1 MNELCSRW
9 KEVYSWI
16 ITEYEMALEII
27 NGCQSTIFLAEFSLQ
42 ILAETIQAKHYDKVI
57 SMQTDITVIQCR
69 V

>member
-9 KEVYSWI
+9 KEVYLWI
-16 ITEYEMALEII
+16 ITGYEMALEII

-57 SMQTDITVIQCR
+57 SMQTDNIVIQL
-69 V
+69 

>member
-27 NGCQSTIFLAEFSLQ
+27 HGCQSTIFLVEFSLQ
-42 ILAETIQAKHYDKVI
+42 FLVETMQAKHYDKVI
-57 SMQTDITVIQCR
+57 SMQTDIVVIQCS